1 MPTEPRPP
9 TLLTADEAA
18 DAAAS
23 FSRAYTGWTWPELLR
38 ALEPVLPS
46 DLAND
51 VLHTLLAIFRDEPAD
66 PAGVLLRFLRP
77 WVAEPTPA
85 PGPTN
90 TTTTTTWSPEP
101 PARDTI
107 SDGLPALYSV
117 CDVAEWLDLTVSE
130 LEWFADHGSWLR
142 TATPRLRH
150 YRVWTR
156 EKRDGVRVIEAPKPR
171 LREAQRRI
179 LRQLV
184 SRIPAHRAATGFI
197 PGSSTADFAAPHA
210 GKPIVLRADLRR
222 CFESIT
228 VPRVSGVFRQAGY
241 PPAIARLLADLCTTA
256 TPADQLIG
264 VPFEHAAYLRG
275 RHLPQGAPT
284 SPHLSNLV
292 MRSLDRRLQ
301 GYANAND
308 LAYTRYGDD
317 LALSGEQMNADRA
330 LWVVLRV
337 IDAEEFTAHP
347 GKVRIMREHQR
358 QTLAGLVVND
368 RPRVSRADYDNL
380 RALLNNARRDGASSQ
395 NRAGHPDFRAHVL
408 GLIAWV
414 GSSDPARRERL
425 LHMADQVDWAA

>member
-1 MPTEPRPP
+1 MTEPVPP
-9 TLLTADEAA
+9 QRLSAAEAHEAA
-18 DAAAS
+18 AW
-23 FSRAYTGWTWPELLR
+23 FSRTYTGWTWPELLR
-38 ALEPVLPS
+38 ALDSVLLPDIAREVLP
-46 DLAND
+46 A
-51 VLHTLLAIFRDEPAD
+51 LLRLNPDEPRHPTEA
-66 PAGVLLRFLRP
+66 LRRVLRP
-77 WVAEPTPA
+77 WIATPA
-85 PGPTN
+85 PQA
-90 TTTTTTWSPEP
+90 TTVTIPDP
-101 PARDTI
+101 PSRNSIAE
-107 SDGLPALYSV
+107 GLPALYSV
-117 CDVAEWLDLTVSE
+117 REVAEWLDLTVSE

-197 PGSSTADFAAPHA
+197 PGSSTADFAAPHS
-210 GKPIVLRADLRR
+210 GKPIVLRADLRH
-222 CFESIT
+222 CFESIAA
-228 VPRVSGVFRQAGY
+228 PRVSDVFRRAGY
-241 PPAIARLLADLCTTA
+241 PPAIARLLADLCTTT
-256 TPADQLIG
+256 TPADQLAG
-264 VPFEHAAYLRG
+264 VPAEHAGHLRG

-301 GYANAND
+301 GYAATND

-317 LALSGEQMNADRA
+317 LALSGEEMNADRA

-337 IDAEEFTAHP
+337 IASEGFTVHA
-347 GKVRIMREHQR
+347 GKVRVMREHQR

-368 RPRVSRADYDNL
+368 RPRVSRSDYDNL
-380 RALLNNARRDGASSQ
+380 RALLHNARRDGASSQ
-395 NRAGHPDFRAHVL
+395 NHAGNPEFRAHVL

-414 GSSDPARRERL
+414 GASDEVRRERL
-425 LHMADQVDWAA
+425 LRMADKVDWAH